1 MTSVFDVGS
10 NKNIAYVGLGSN
22 LDDPV
27 IQILR
32 ALQELNQCPDIQ
44 LIKRSALYRNPPM
57 GPIAQPNYVNA
68 VAAIETQLSPWELLS
83 ELQRI
88 ELGHHRER
96 EIRWGPRTLDL
107 DLLLFGEMV
116 IDDPLLRVPHPGLHE
131 RAFVL
136 YPLSEIAP
144 SLFIP
149 GWGRLQALV
158 AHCPFDGLE
167 QIDEH

>member
-1 MTSVFDVGS
+1 MTSVSDVGP
-10 NKNIAYVGLGSN
+10 NENIAYVGLGSN

-27 IQILR
+27 IQIFR
-32 ALQELNQCPDIQ
+32 ALQELNQCPDIR

-57 GPIAQPNYVNA
+57 GPLAQPNYVNA
-68 VAAIETQLSPWELLS
+68 VAAIETQLSPLELLS

-88 ELGHHRER
+88 ELNHHRKR

-149 GWGRLQALV
+149 GRGRLQGLIAR
-158 AHCPFDGLE
+158 CPFDGLE
-167 QIDEH
+167 RIDEH